1 MTRSVYEK
9 AVTGSTGN
17 IIVGATAT
25 VRNQSDN
32 ELASIYSAISGG
44 SPIAGSVVTTG
55 SDGYIKF
62 YVEPGVYR
70 ITIAFGDVSRE
81 FQNVEIGAAIRGS
94 STIFD
99 SLRTESFMR
108 GKVVDVA
115 VVDGEA
121 TIDWSLGTVYRMNIV
136 ADTDLYLT
144 NMPSV
149 ESGEEQTIY
158 FDVRTTGAR
167 TLFIQ
172 STYDLEFPLGI
183 NTGVTPDGRDIFVCA
198 CNDGEVITVVP
209 LTQIGPGV

>member
-9 AVTGSTGN
+9 PVQGADGR

-32 ELASIYSAISGG
+32 SLANIYTAISGG
-44 SPIAGSVVTTG
+44 SAIAGSTVT
-55 SDGYIKF
+55 SDTQGYIKF
-62 YVEPGVYR
+62 YVEPGVYK
-70 ITIAFGDVSRE
+70 ITVAFGETSRE

-99 SLRTESFMR
+99 SIRTESFMR
-108 GKVVDVA
+108 GKVVDVS

-121 TIDWSLGTVYRMNIV
+121 TIDWSIGTVYRMTITE
-136 ADTDLYLT
+136 DTDLYLI
-144 NMPSV
+144 NMPNV

-158 FDVRTTGAR
+158 FDVTTVGAR

-183 NTGVTPDGRDIFVCA
+183 NTGVTPDGRDFFVCA

-209 LTQIGPGV
+209 LTDIGPGV